1 MRIQIIATYHSN
13 CWGNDCIHSCHHAS
27 NTCTFPKMHI
37 RHGCHM
43 WMYDW
48 QLCQGKKLI
57 CCIFFNWYSFNP
69 RFYRGTVLK
78 REKEKVVR
86 FIFCYKQSK
95 KSCLGKY
102 LKAGFLCF
110 QHLPFFCTNQVP
122 YPSLTWTNIFFSS
135 SLGMSMLPDLPN
147 RMIYWVLKNCNH
159 YY

>member
-102 LKAGFLCF
+102 LKAGFFMFPVLIAF
-110 QHLPFFCTNQVP
+110 LLYQ
-122 YPSLTWTNIFFSS
+122 PSAISFINLNKYLFLFKLRNVNVTWFTKQN
-135 SLGMSMLPDLPN
+135 DL
-147 RMIYWVLKNCNH
+147 LSAQEL
-159 YY
+159 